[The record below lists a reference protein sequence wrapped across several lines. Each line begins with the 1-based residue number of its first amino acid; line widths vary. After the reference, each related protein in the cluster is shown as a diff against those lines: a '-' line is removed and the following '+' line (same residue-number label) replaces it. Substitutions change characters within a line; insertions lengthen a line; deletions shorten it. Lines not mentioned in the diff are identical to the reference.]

1 MTQNKRGFALPTVLI
16 ASVVM
21 LMVLVT
27 AVSATTAVRS
37 ALENQR
43 YTELVKSAAEAGV
56 VLAEA
61 CLRISEN
68 TVTWS
73 DAQPLKP
80 NTDCNGEEQEAL
92 SAYIR
97 EYDDYRTYFVVGE
110 PQLNGN
116 SEPIEAASQGYVEAL
131 RTSTGTAWR
140 VFSGSAV
147 SALSVSGDGTPVGTS
162 IEGYWSAAPE
172 GYLLE
177 DGSAVS
183 RTTYANLFSA
193 IGTTF
198 GSGDGST
205 TFNLPNSQGRVQ
217 VAQNS
222 SDSEFNSL
230 GETGGAKTHAHPLS
244 SSGWARVG
252 FDITDGYFGAEE
264 VAVGSNWGA
273 TRRFANGV
281 PNTNTAT
288 LYGNGAILDGATDSD
303 SSLQPYIAVNRAI
316 KY

>member
-43 YTELVKSAAEAGV
+43 YTELAKTAADAGV
-56 VLAEA
+56 VFAEA
-61 CLRISEN
+61 CLRISDN
-68 TVTWS
+68 AVTWS

-147 SALSVSGDGTPVGTS
+147 SALSVAGDGTPVGTS

-230 GETGGAKTHAHPLS
+230 GETGGEKMHTLTIDEIPSHTHTYHDPEG
-244 SSGWARVG
+244 SGN
-252 FDITDGYFGAEE
+252 
-264 VAVGSNWGA
+264 S
-273 TRRFANGV
+273 
-281 PNTNTAT
+281 
-288 LYGNGAILDGATDSD
+288 NGAPAGGNWDYNALTGAKGGGQPHNNI
-303 SSLQPYIAVNRAI
+303 QPYITVNRAI

>member
-1 MTQNKRGFALPTVLI
+1 MMKHKQGFALPTVLI

-27 AVSATTAVRS
+27 AVSATTAIRG

-43 YTELVKSAAEAGV
+43 YTELAKSAAEAGV
-56 VLAEA
+56 VFAEA

-80 NTDCNGEEQEAL
+80 NTNCNGEVQATL
-92 SAYIR
+92 SAYIN
-97 EYDDYRTYFVVGE
+97 EYDDYRTYFVVNE

-116 SEPIEAASQGYVEAL
+116 SEPIEAASEGYVEAL
-131 RTSTGTAWR
+131 RSSTGTAWR

-147 SALSVSGDGTPVGTS
+147 SALTVAGDGTPVGTS
-162 IEGYWSAAPE
+162 IEGYWTTAPE

-183 RTTYANLFSA
+183 RTTYSSLFSV

-205 TFNLPNSQGRVQ
+205 TFNLPSSQGRVQ
-217 VAQNS
+217 VAVNS
-222 SDSEFNSL
+222 SDSNFDAL
-230 GETGGAKTHAHPLS
+230 GEKGGENEHTLTVAEMPSHTHSGSRMDGNVNDYLGGSGATYGISSPYNSGAVVLPFLSNTGGSGAH
-244 SSGWARVG
+244 
-252 FDITDGYFGAEE
+252 
-264 VAVGSNWGA
+264 N
-273 TRRFANGV
+273 N
-281 PNTNTAT
+281 
-288 LYGNGAILDGATDSD
+288 
-303 SSLQPYIAVNRAI
+303 LQPYITVNRAI